1 MHEQERATVRRDHR
15 NIGNAIVLYAEN
27 VRRVSAFY
35 AAVLGLDVTESES
48 YHVVLESLTYQL
60 AVVEMPAYLSASV
73 RAVDR
78 EVIRRETAV
87 KLGFVVPS
95 IDDVRPVVAAHGGAL
110 RPPDRVWRFE
120 DWLVC
125 DGHDPEGNAIQL
137 RELH

>member
-1 MHEQERATVRRDHR
+1 VIEEERGAVRRDHR

-27 VRRVSAFY
+27 VRRVSGFY
-35 AAVLGLDVTESES
+35 AAVLGLTVTDAES
-48 YHVVLESLTYQL
+48 YHVVLESPTYQL
-60 AVVEMPAYLSASV
+60 AVVEMPAHLAASV
-73 RAVDR
+73 KVVDG
-78 EVIRRETAV
+78 EVVRRETAV

-95 IDDVRPVVAAHGGAL
+95 IDDLRPVVAAYGGSL

-137 RELH
+137 RELR